1 MKKGS
6 LLGAGFLILTI
17 LLIADVFATC
27 SDGQIDINSA
37 AAEELDQLYGI
48 GPAKAQAMIDA
59 RPFSSVD
66 DLIRVVGIGDATLSK
81 IKSDNMACVAN
92 EKETNK
98 DDEENDSAAENITEA
113 DKTGGNDADNEVII
127 NAYREQETEIKP
139 IMLNYPNDSKDIK
152 SGENSE
158 ISGSGSQD
166 KTAMYCF
173 FVFSLLIGILLII
186 RNRKT
191 YKNDI

>member
-37 AAEELDQLYGI
+37 AAEELQDI
-48 GPAKAQAMIDA
+48 DHVGPKVAGYIIDL
-59 RPFSSVD
+59 RPFTSLD
-66 DLIRVVGIGDATLSK
+66 DLDRVPYISPGYVED
-81 IKSDNMACVAN
+81 IKSQGLACVAN